1 MVSKLKAIQ
10 ICSLLHAQTFTCSE
24 ESESL
29 TSICTENDEKKA
41 KWEKKKIY
49 RFSVKAQI
57 LISFNK
63 PQSHYILAMK
73 LI

>member
-41 KWEKKKIY
+41 K
-49 RFSVKAQI
+49 
-57 LISFNK
+57 
-63 PQSHYILAMK
+63 
-73 LI
+73 